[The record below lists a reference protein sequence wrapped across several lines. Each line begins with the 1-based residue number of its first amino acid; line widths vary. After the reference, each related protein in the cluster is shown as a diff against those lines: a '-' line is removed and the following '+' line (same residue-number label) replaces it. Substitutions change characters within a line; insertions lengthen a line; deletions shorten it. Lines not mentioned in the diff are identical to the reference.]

1 MSSVPEPEGRDRDL
15 LEIGAWASLA
25 AGLLFFGGCNL
36 TDIIGRLYMEMWSKV
51 LVVEDH
57 ALIALS
63 IAEMGHGNGVNR

>member
-15 LEIGAWASLA
+15 LEIGAWVSLA

-36 TDIIGRLYMEMWSKV
+36 TDIIGRLYMEMRSKV
-51 LVVEDH
+51 RVEDH
-57 ALIALS
+57 DLIALS

>member
-15 LEIGAWASLA
+15 LEIGAWVSLA
-25 AGLLFFGGCNL
+25 AGLSSLAAAIS
-36 TDIIGRLYMEMWSKV
+36 TDIIGRLHIEMRSKV

-57 ALIALS
+57 DLIALS

>member
-15 LEIGAWASLA
+15 LKVGAWVSLA
-25 AGLLFFGGCNL
+25 AGPLFFGGCNL
-36 TDIIGRLYMEMWSKV
+36 TDIIGRLYMKMRSKV